1 MIAYASHTCSRKN
14 LAALRAAGWR
24 LLMTPWTHGNATFG
38 FEYALDNG
46 AWSCHQQKVEFDSAA
61 FEKMVKRFGS
71 GADWIA
77 APDIVEG
84 GIASLEMSK
93 DWLPFLRGTGARI
106 LIPVQDGMEL
116 DHLAPFVS
124 PEVGLFVGGS
134 THFKEHTL
142 GSWARLCNRAGAWC
156 HVGRVNTV
164 RRIRIFAAGGVHS
177 IDGSSASRFSV
188 TVPRLDCARR
198 IGDLFA
204 SHT

>member
-1 MIAYASHTCSRKN
+1 VIAYASHTCSSKN

-24 LLMTPWTHGNATFG
+24 LLMTPWTHGNDTFG
-38 FEYALDNG
+38 FQYALDNG
-46 AWSCHQQKVEFDSAA
+46 AWSCHQQQVSFDNAA

-84 GIASLEMSK
+84 GLASLEMSK
-93 DWLPFLRGTGARI
+93 DWLPFLRSTGTRI
-106 LIPVQDGMEL
+106 LIPVQDGMAL
-116 DHLAPFVS
+116 DDLAPLVS
-124 PEVGLFVGGS
+124 NEVWIFVGGS
-134 THFKEHTL
+134 THFKESTCAT
-142 GSWARLCNRAGAWC
+142 WARLCDQTGAWC

-164 RRIRIFAAGGVHS
+164 RRIRICSAAGAHS
-177 IDGSSASRFSV
+177 IDGTSASRFSV